1 MSGTSN
7 PGEPNVG
14 ASDQSVLGVLG
25 GSGLYDLEGLS
36 DVREQTLSTPFGEPS
51 GPLVSGTMDG
61 ARLVFLARHG
71 RGHRLLPSEI
81 NYRAN
86 VHALRQVGVQRV
98 LSVSAV
104 GSLRE
109 GMEPGD
115 LALVDQFIDKTH
127 RRASTF
133 FGDGVVGHVSFADPV
148 CADLAE
154 VVAETAV
161 ASGFQA
167 ATHEERRRVGIPGR
181 GRRLHRGGT
190 YVCMEGPQ
198 FSTRA
203 ESDLHRAWGA
213 DTIGMTAATEA
224 KLCREAE
231 LCFVSLAL
239 ITDYDCWHA
248 EQEAVTAAAVI
259 EVLLAN
265 VARAKEIVRGTLPR
279 LVGRPRTCACGRAA
293 QNAIMTTHALIPA
306 ATRERLR
313 TLYGRYL

>member
-1 MSGTSN
+1 MAAAVT
-7 PGEPNVG
+7 
-14 ASDQSVLGVLG
+14 ASDESALGVLG
-25 GSGLYDLEGLS
+25 GSGLYDLDGLA
-36 DVREQTLSTPFGEPS
+36 DVREEQVTTPFGEPS
-51 GPLVSGTMDG
+51 GPLITGTLGG

-86 VHALRQVGVQRV
+86 VHALRQLGVQRV

-109 GMEPGD
+109 GIEPGD
-115 LALVDQFIDKTH
+115 LVLVDQFIDKTY

-133 FGDGVVGHVSFADPV
+133 FGDGVVGHVSFADPTCSDMAALV
-148 CADLAE
+148 E
-154 VVAETAV
+154 ETALT
-161 ASGFQA
+161 SGYHA
-167 ATHEERRRVGIPGR
+167 AAPDERRRVGYPER

-190 YVCMEGPQ
+190 YICMEGPQ

-203 ESDLHRAWGA
+203 ESDLHRSWNA

-231 LCFVSLAL
+231 MCFVSLAL
-239 ITDYDCWHA
+239 VTDYDCWHA
-248 EQEAVTAAAVI
+248 EEEAVTATAVI

-265 VARAKEIVRGTLPR
+265 VTRAKEIVRGTLPK
-279 LVGRPRTCACGRAA
+279 LAGRPRGCSCVHAA
-293 QNAIMTTHALIPA
+293 QGAIMTARDTIPA
-306 ATRERLR
+306 AARDRLR
-313 TLYGRYL
+313 VLYGRYL

>member
-1 MSGTSN
+1 MSAST
-7 PGEPNVG
+7 ETDREDG
-14 ASDQSVLGVLG
+14 AESVLGVLG
-25 GSGLYDLEGLS
+25 GSGLYDLDGLA
-36 DVREQTLSTPFGEPS
+36 DVRELTLTTPFGEPS
-51 GPLVSGTMDG
+51 GPLVTGTVGG
-61 ARLVFLARHG
+61 ARLVFLPRHG

-86 VHALRQVGVQRV
+86 VHAFRQLGVQRV

-115 LALVDQFIDKTH
+115 LVLVDQFIDKTF
-127 RRASTF
+127 RRPSTF

-148 CADLAE
+148 CADL
-154 VVAETAV
+154 VGLVAETAV
-161 ASGFQA
+161 SLGFPSA
-167 ATHEERRRVGIPGR
+167 AADDRRRVATAGR

-203 ESDLHRAWGA
+203 ESDLHRSWSA

-231 LCFVSLAL
+231 LCFASLAL
-239 ITDYDCWHA
+239 VTDFDCWHA
-248 EQEAVTAAAVI
+248 EEEAVTASAVV
-259 EVLLAN
+259 EVLRAN
-265 VARAKEIVRGTLPR
+265 VQRAKDIVRGVLPK
-279 LVGRPRTCACGRAA
+279 LAAHPRACACGRAA
-293 QNAIMTTHALIPA
+293 QNAIMTSREAIPA
-306 ATRERLR
+306 SARERLR
-313 TLYGRYL
+313 ALYGRYL